1 MATTQN
7 ALPKW
12 ILIVTA
18 LFAIMELGV
27 SLYLSISPESM
38 ADNVDTSAKGVDTL
52 IYMVAARQFALGF
65 ILAFAT
71 YKRSVPMLTLAWIF
85 MVVMFIGDLFTGI
98 KKSDNSVIITAI
110 VMTAISAAM
119 LFAVTRQYK
128 KTVSPDIA

>member
-1 MATTQN
+1 MAATQN

-12 ILIVTA
+12 ILIVTV

-65 ILAFAT
+65 ILAFAS
-71 YKRSVPMLTLAWIF
+71 YKRSLPMLTLAWIF

-110 VMTAISAAM
+110 VMCAISAAM